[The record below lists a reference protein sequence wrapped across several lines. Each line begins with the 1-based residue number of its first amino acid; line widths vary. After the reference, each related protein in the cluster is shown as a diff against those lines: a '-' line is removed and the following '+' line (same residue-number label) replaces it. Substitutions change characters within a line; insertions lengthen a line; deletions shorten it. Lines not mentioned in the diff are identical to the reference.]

1 MEPFLQVLLAH
12 LVHLVVEETG
22 ARKEEE
28 KPGWHQGQVV
38 LWKSELEI
46 RKRKP
51 MMWWLKPGCPVQQQ
65 VTEMPESTA
74 LILRRVAGQNT
85 DAGVL

>member
-1 MEPFLQVLLAH
+1 MLLAH

-38 LWKSELEI
+38 LLEI
-46 RKRKP
+46 RARNQEKETND
-51 MMWWLKPGCPVQQQ
+51 V
-65 VTEMPESTA
+65 
-74 LILRRVAGQNT
+74 VAET
-85 DAGVL
+85 RLSRAAGD